1 MQAKQLME
9 LANYRVE
16 KAQECYR
23 DAEALFREDRLAV
36 SANRSYYAIFHMT
49 RALLALD
56 GLDFKKHSSIIGHFN
71 QYYIATGKIQPEY
84 YKILAKAFQ
93 VRNQSDYND
102 FYVISREDAK
112 QQLDNAKSFLEA
124 IKEYLEH
131 LEQM

>member
-1 MQAKQLME
+1 MQAKELME
-9 LANYRVE
+9 LANYRME

-23 DAEALFREDRLAV
+23 DAEAAFGEERLAASV
-36 SANRSYYAIFHMT
+36 NRSYYAIFHMT

-71 QYYIATGKIQPEY
+71 QYYIATSKIKQEY

-102 FYVISREDAK
+102 FYVVSREDAK
-112 QQLDNAKSFLEA
+112 QQMDNARIFIAE
-124 IKEYLEH
+124 IKGYLE
-131 LEQM
+131 QCKQG